1 MAGRSPEW
9 DRLLPHWD
17 ALVALLRHEM
27 DTRTDGTAPR
37 TYMEMKRVLADGIAC
52 TACDATGRGEE
63 CLKCKGTGRRS
74 GGRCRADRCFRGA
87 AYCFTCDGR
96 GYTRRAA

>member
-1 MAGRSPEW
+1 VMPSEW

-17 ALVALLRHEM
+17 DLVALLCYERA
-27 DTRTDGTAPR
+27 TRPDGAAPR
-37 TYMEMKRVLADGIAC
+37 TYREMKRVLADGVAC

-74 GGRCRADRCFRGA
+74 GGVCRAPNCYRGA
-87 AYCFTCDGR
+87 HYCFTCDGR